1 MAYTDKQKL
10 IETNVNYT
18 SKDFSTIKA
27 DLIEYTKSYFPDT
40 YKDFNETSPG
50 MMLIE
55 LSSYVGDVLSYY
67 IDYNYKENLLAT
79 ATEKRNVRRLS
90 EFLGYKVPNKTPSV
104 VRLKV
109 TTTINADG
117 TTGLP
122 LYGTAPSSIDSGLQ
136 IASNVD
142 SQILF
147 ETTGEIDFT
156 SSGSIQV
163 DDDPLTSAPI
173 LNSDGE
179 ASSYTLTRYVRAV
192 SGQTKTKTFTI
203 SSPTKFLELDLGED
217 NVVEI
222 LSCTDSSGLT
232 WYEVDY
238 LAQEKVLKETHY
250 SNDDNRTTAYDQGL
264 GEENGGTNSIIPI
277 PYVAEYIRTNKKF
290 ISKFDEDTQTYKVC
304 FGNGLFK
311 SGDNATNVDPVEQAG
326 VTVNGTALSEIPGA
340 ISSTISNNLNLGET
354 PTNTTLTFSYRVGG
368 GATSNVQAGELTT
381 INNAPDG
388 VTMSVTNDEPSVGG
402 TDGQTV
408 DEIRNNASAF
418 FATQLRCVTK
428 EDYTARIQSIPAKFG
443 SIAKAYVERLDGGGL
458 LVSTLSYN
466 QDKQLV
472 QTPQLVL
479 QNVAT
484 YLNQFRMINDQVDFG
499 FELDT
504 DGDDEVDTL
513 FSGYIINFGVRFE
526 VNGDRRSNPTEVKL
540 NVIQTIKDFF
550 KVEKMQFR
558 QSINLNDLQYNI
570 LGLNGVIGIKEL
582 TLFQDGNS
590 NYAEGRKLYSFQGDG
605 DSISGGESGYGF
617 QYTFGRVDGEASLE
631 NGIIKPS
638 VTPSV
643 FELKNPNQD
652 IYGKV
657 I

>member
-109 TTTINADG
+109 TTTIDANSDG
-117 TTGLP
+117 TP
-122 LYGTAPSSIDSGLQ
+122 NYGQAPSSIDSGLQ
-136 IASNVD
+136 IASSID

-156 SSGSIQV
+156 SSGSG
-163 DDDPLTSAPI
+163 DPAISAPT
-173 LNSDGE
+173 LDSNGE
-179 ASSYTLTRYVRAV
+179 AESYTLTRYVRAI
-192 SGQTKTKTFTI
+192 SGKTKSKSFTI
-203 SSPTKFLELDLGED
+203 TSPTKFLELDLGDD

-222 LSCTDSSGLT
+222 LSCTDSSRLT

-250 SNDDNRTTAYDQGL
+250 SDDTTRDSAYDQGNATTVL
-264 GEENGGTNSIIPI
+264 SSVPV
-277 PYVAEYIRTNKKF
+277 PYVAEYIKTNKKF
-290 ISKFDEDTQTYKVC
+290 ITKFDEDTQTYKVQ
-304 FGNGLFK
+304 FGNGLFRFSN
-311 SGDNATNVDPVEQAG
+311 SGSNVDPVEQAG
-326 VTVNGTALSEIPGA
+326 VTINGTNLSDIPSA
-340 ISSTISNNLNLGET
+340 IGSTIGNNLNLGET
-354 PTNTTLTFSYRVGG
+354 PANTIMTFTYRVGG
-368 GATSNVQAGELTT
+368 GATSNVQAGELTN

-388 VTMSVTNDEPSVGG
+388 VTISVTNDESSVGG

-408 DEIRNNASAF
+408 DEIKNNASAF

-428 EDYTARIQSIPAKFG
+428 EDYTARIQSIPTKFG
-443 SIAKAYVERLDGGGL
+443 SIAKAYVERLDGGTL
-458 LVSTLSYN
+458 LVSTISYN
-466 QDKQLV
+466 QNKQLV

-479 QNVAT
+479 QNIAT
-484 YLNQFRMINDQVDFG
+484 YLNHFRMINDQVDFG
-499 FELDT
+499 FNLK
-504 DGDDEVDTL
+504 EVL
-513 FSGYIINFGVRFE
+513 FSGYLINFGVNFK
-526 VNGDRRSNPTEVKL
+526 VNGDRRLNPTEIKL
-540 NVIQTIKDFF
+540 NVIQVIKDFF

-558 QSINLNDLQYNI
+558 QSININDLQYNI
-570 LGLNGVIGIKEL
+570 LGLSGVIGIKEL
-582 TLFQDGNS
+582 TLFQDGN
-590 NYAEGRKLYSFQGDG
+590 NEYASGRKLYYYRGDG
-605 DSISGGESGYGF
+605 EVIGDDSNYGF
-617 QYTFGRVDGEASLE
+617 QYDFHSSLE
-631 NGIIKPS
+631 DGIYKPS
-638 VTPSV
+638 VSPAV
-643 FELKNPNQD
+643 FELRNPNQD

>member
-27 DLIEYTKSYFPDT
+27 DLIEYTKAYFPDT

-104 VRLKV
+104 VSLKV
-109 TTTINADG
+109 TTTIDANADG
-117 TTGLP
+117 TP
-122 LYGTAPSSIDSGLQ
+122 NYGQAPSSIDSGLQ

-156 SSGSIQV
+156 SSGSG
-163 DDDPLTSAPI
+163 DPAVSAPI

-192 SGQTKTKTFTI
+192 SGQTKTKSFSV
-203 SSPTKFLELDLGED
+203 SSPTKFLELDLGDD

-222 LSCTDSSGLT
+222 ISCIDSSGQN

-250 SNDDNRTTAYDQGL
+250 SDDPNRTTAYDQGL
-264 GEENGGTNSIIPI
+264 GEENGGSESIIPV
-277 PYVAEYIRTNKKF
+277 PYVAEYIKTNKKF

-304 FGNGLFK
+304 FGNGLFRFSN
-311 SGDNATNVDPVEQAG
+311 SGSNVDPVEQAG
-326 VTVNGTALSEIPGA
+326 VTINGTNIADIPGA
-340 ISSTISNNLNLGET
+340 ISSTIGNNLNLGET
-354 PTNTTLTFSYRVGG
+354 PTNTTLTFTYRAGG

-381 INNAPDG
+381 INNPPAG
-388 VTMSVTNDEPSVGG
+388 VTISVTNDEPSVGG

-428 EDYTARIQSIPAKFG
+428 EDYTARIQSIPVKFG
-443 SIAKAYVERLDGGGL
+443 SIAKAYVERLDSGTL

-466 QDKQLV
+466 QNKQLV

-479 QNVAT
+479 QNIAT

-499 FELDT
+499 VTLKEN
-504 DGDDEVDTL
+504 L
-513 FSGYIINFGVRFE
+513 FSGYIINFGVRFI

-540 NVIQTIKDFF
+540 NVIQVIKDFF

-570 LGLNGVIGIKEL
+570 LGLDGVIGIKEL
-582 TLFQDGNS
+582 SLFQSRGPDS
-590 NYAEGRKLYSFQGDG
+590 DYAANRNMASFQGDG

-617 QYTFGRVDGEASLE
+617 QYEFDGALVD
-631 NGIIKPS
+631 GIIKPS

>member
-10 IETNVNYT
+10 IPTNVNYT

-50 MMLIE
+50 MMLT
-55 LSSYVGDVLSYY
+55 SYVGDVLSYY
-67 IDYNYKENLLAT
+67 VDYNYKENLLAT
-79 ATEKRNVRRLS
+79 ATEKRNIRRLS
-90 EFLGYKVPNKTPSV
+90 EFLGYKSPNKTPSV

-109 TTTINADG
+109 TTDISADG

-122 LYGTAPSSIDSGLQ
+122 VYGEAPNSIDSGLQ

-147 ETTGEIDFT
+147 ETTSEIDFT
-156 SSGSIQV
+156 ASGSG
-163 DDDPLTSAPI
+163 DPFISAPS

-192 SGQTKTKTFTI
+192 SGQTKTKSFTI

-217 NVVEI
+217 NIVEI
-222 LSCTDSSGLT
+222 ISCIDGSGQK

-238 LAQEKVLKETHY
+238 LAQNKILKQTYY
-250 SNDDNRTTAYDQGL
+250 SDDPNRTTAYDQGL
-264 GEENGGTNSIIPI
+264 GEENGGTNSIIPV
-277 PYVAEYIRTNKKF
+277 PYVAEYIKTNKKF
-290 ISKFDEDTQTYKVC
+290 IKKFDEDTQTYKVC
-304 FGNGLFK
+304 FGNGLFRLSN
-311 SGDNATNVDPVEQAG
+311 SGSNVDEVEQAG
-326 VTVNGTALSEIPGA
+326 VTINETNLSDIPSALGVVTGNTPY
-340 ISSTISNNLNLGET
+340 LGET
-354 PTNTTLTFSYRVGG
+354 PTNTTLTFTYRAGG
-368 GATSNVQAGELTT
+368 GATSNVQAGELTI
-381 INNAPDG
+381 INNTPGG
-388 VTMSVTNDEPSVGG
+388 VTISVTNDEPSVGG

-428 EDYTARIQSIPAKFG
+428 EDYTARIQSIPTKFG
-443 SIAKAYVERLDGGGL
+443 SIAKSYVERLDGGTL

-466 QDKQLV
+466 QNKQLV
-472 QTPQLVL
+472 QSPQLVL

-499 FELDT
+499 LT
-504 DGDDEVDTL
+504 LKDTL
-513 FSGYIINFGVRFE
+513 FSGYLINFGVRFII
-526 VNGDRRSNPTEVKL
+526 NGDRRFNSTEVKL
-540 NVIQTIKDFF
+540 NVIKVIKNFF
-550 KVEKMQFR
+550 KVEQMQFK

-570 LGLNGVIGIKEL
+570 LGLDGVIGIKEL
-582 TLFQDGNS
+582 SLFQSRGPDS
-590 NYAEGRKLYSFQGDG
+590 DYAANRNMASFQGDG

-617 QYTFGRVDGEASLE
+617 QYNFDNAVVEGVIR
-631 NGIIKPS
+631 PS

-643 FELKNPNQD
+643 FELRNPNQD

>member
-79 ATEKRNVRRLS
+79 ATEKRNIRRLS
-90 EFLGYKVPNKTPSV
+90 EFLGYKAPNKTPSV

-109 TTTINADG
+109 TTDISADE

-122 LYGTAPSSIDSGLQ
+122 VYGEAPNSIDSGLQ

-147 ETTGEIDFT
+147 ETTSEIDFT
-156 SSGSIQV
+156 SSGSG
-163 DDDPLTSAPI
+163 DPFISAPL

-179 ASSYTLTRYVRAV
+179 ASSYTLTRYIRAV
-192 SGQTKTKTFTI
+192 SGQTKTKSFTI

-217 NVVEI
+217 NIVEI
-222 LSCTDSSGLT
+222 ISCIDGSGQK

-238 LAQEKVLKETHY
+238 LAQDKILKQTYY
-250 SNDDNRTTAYDQGL
+250 SDDPNRTTAYDQGL
-264 GEENGGTNSIIPI
+264 GEENGGTDSVIPV
-277 PYVAEYIRTNKKF
+277 PYVAEYIKTNKKF

-304 FGNGLFK
+304 FGNGLFRLSN
-311 SGDNATNVDPVEQAG
+311 SGSNVDEVEQVG
-326 VTVNGTALSEIPGA
+326 VTINETNLSDIPSALGVVTGNTPY
-340 ISSTISNNLNLGET
+340 LGET
-354 PTNTTLTFSYRVGG
+354 PTNTTLTFTYRAGG
-368 GATSNVQAGELTT
+368 GATSNVQAGELTV
-381 INNAPDG
+381 INNTPGG
-388 VTMSVTNDEPSVGG
+388 VTISVTNTEPSVGG

-428 EDYTARIQSIPAKFG
+428 EDYMTRIQSIPAKFG
-443 SIAKAYVERLDGGGL
+443 SIAKSYVERLDGGTL

-466 QDKQLV
+466 QNKQLV
-472 QTPQLVL
+472 QSPQLVL
-479 QNVAT
+479 QNVST

-499 FELDT
+499 LT
-504 DGDDEVDTL
+504 LKDTL
-513 FSGYIINFGVRFE
+513 FSGYLINFGVRFI
-526 VNGDRRSNPTEVKL
+526 VNGDRRFNSTEVKL
-540 NVIQTIKDFF
+540 NVIKIIKDFF
-550 KVEKMQFR
+550 KIEKMQFK

-570 LGLNGVIGIKEL
+570 LGLDGVIGIKEL
-582 TLFQDGNS
+582 SLFQSRGPDS
-590 NYAEGRKLYSFQGDG
+590 DYAANRNMASFQGDG

-617 QYTFGRVDGEASLE
+617 QYNFDNAVVDGV
-631 NGIIKPS
+631 IRPS

-657 I
+657 V

>member
-27 DLIEYTKSYFPDT
+27 DLIEYTKAYFPDT

-104 VRLKV
+104 VSLKV
-109 TTTINADG
+109 TTTIDANADG
-117 TTGLP
+117 TP
-122 LYGTAPSSIDSGLQ
+122 NYGQAPSSIDSGLQ

-156 SSGSIQV
+156 SSGSG
-163 DDDPLTSAPI
+163 DPAISAPT
-173 LNSDGE
+173 LDSNGE
-179 ASSYTLTRYVRAV
+179 AESYTLTRYVRAV
-192 SGQTKTKTFTI
+192 SGKTKSKSFTI
-203 SSPTKFLELDLGED
+203 TSPSKFLELDLGDD

-222 LSCTDSSGLT
+222 LSCTDSSRLT

-250 SNDDNRTTAYDQGL
+250 SDDTTRDSAYDQGNATTVL
-264 GEENGGTNSIIPI
+264 SSIPV
-277 PYVAEYIRTNKKF
+277 PYVAEYIKTNKKF

-304 FGNGLFK
+304 FGNGLFRFSN
-311 SGDNATNVDPVEQAG
+311 SGSNVDPVEQAG
-326 VTVNGTALSEIPGA
+326 VTINGTNIADIPGA
-340 ISSTISNNLNLGET
+340 ISSTIGNNLNLGET
-354 PTNTTLTFSYRVGG
+354 PTNTTLTFTYRAGG

-381 INNAPDG
+381 INNPPAG
-388 VTMSVTNDEPSVGG
+388 VTISVTNDEPSVGG

-428 EDYTARIQSIPAKFG
+428 EDYTARIQSIPVKFG
-443 SIAKAYVERLDGGGL
+443 SIAKAYVERLDSGTL

-466 QDKQLV
+466 QNKQLV

-479 QNVAT
+479 QNIAT

-499 FELDT
+499 FNLK
-504 DGDDEVDTL
+504 EVL
-513 FSGYIINFGVRFE
+513 FSGYIINFGVNFK
-526 VNGDRRSNPTEVKL
+526 VNYDRRFNPTEVKL
-540 NVIQTIKDFF
+540 NVIQVIKDFF

-558 QSINLNDLQYNI
+558 QSINMNDLQYNI
-570 LGLNGVIGIKEL
+570 LGLSGVIGVKEL
-582 TLFQDGNS
+582 ILFQDGNDE
-590 NYAEGRKLYSFQGDG
+590 YASGRKFYYYRGDG
-605 DSISGGESGYGF
+605 EVIGDDVNYGF
-617 QYTFGRVDGEASLE
+617 QYDFHSSLE
-631 NGIIKPS
+631 DGIYRPS
-638 VTPSV
+638 VSPAV

>member
-10 IETNVNYT
+10 IPTNVNYT

-55 LSSYVGDVLSYY
+55 LTSYVGDVLSYY
-67 IDYNYKENLLAT
+67 VDYNYKENLLAT
-79 ATEKRNVRRLS
+79 ATEKRNIRRLS
-90 EFLGYKVPNKTPSV
+90 EFLGYKSPNKTPSV

-109 TTTINADG
+109 TTDISADG

-122 LYGTAPSSIDSGLQ
+122 VYGEAPNSIDSGLQ

-147 ETTGEIDFT
+147 ETTSEIDFT
-156 SSGSIQV
+156 ASGSG
-163 DDDPLTSAPI
+163 DPFISAPS

-192 SGQTKTKTFTI
+192 SGQTKTKSFTI

-217 NVVEI
+217 NIVEI
-222 LSCTDSSGLT
+222 ISCIDGSGQK

-238 LAQEKVLKETHY
+238 LAQNKILKQTYY
-250 SNDDNRTTAYDQGL
+250 SDDPNRTTAYDQGL
-264 GEENGGTNSIIPI
+264 GEENGGTNSIIPV
-277 PYVAEYIRTNKKF
+277 PYVAEYIKTNKKF
-290 ISKFDEDTQTYKVC
+290 IKKFDEDTQTYKVC
-304 FGNGLFK
+304 FGNGLFRLSN
-311 SGDNATNVDPVEQAG
+311 SGSNVDEVEQAG
-326 VTVNGTALSEIPGA
+326 VTINETNLSDIPSALGVVTGNTPY
-340 ISSTISNNLNLGET
+340 LGET
-354 PTNTTLTFSYRVGG
+354 PTNTTLTFTYRAGG
-368 GATSNVQAGELTT
+368 GATSNVQAGELTI
-381 INNAPDG
+381 INNTPGG
-388 VTMSVTNDEPSVGG
+388 VTISVTNDEPSVGG

-428 EDYTARIQSIPAKFG
+428 EDYTARIQSIPTKFG
-443 SIAKAYVERLDGGGL
+443 SIAKSYVERLDGGTL

-466 QDKQLV
+466 QNKQLV
-472 QTPQLVL
+472 QSPQLVL

-499 FELDT
+499 LT
-504 DGDDEVDTL
+504 LKDTL
-513 FSGYIINFGVRFE
+513 FSGYLINFGVRFII
-526 VNGDRRSNPTEVKL
+526 NGDRRFNSTEVKL
-540 NVIQTIKDFF
+540 NVIKVIKNFF
-550 KVEKMQFR
+550 KVEQMQFK

-570 LGLNGVIGIKEL
+570 LGLDGVIGIKEL
-582 TLFQDGNS
+582 SLFQSRGPDS
-590 NYAEGRKLYSFQGDG
+590 DYAANRNMASFQGDG

-617 QYTFGRVDGEASLE
+617 QYNFDNAVVEGVIR
-631 NGIIKPS
+631 PS

-643 FELKNPNQD
+643 FELRNPNQD

>member
-27 DLIEYTKSYFPDT
+27 DLIEYTKAYFPDT

-109 TTTINADG
+109 TTTIDADG

-156 SSGSIQV
+156 SSGSG
-163 DDDPLTSAPI
+163 DPAISAPT
-173 LNSDGE
+173 LDSNGE
-179 ASSYTLTRYVRAV
+179 AESYTLTRYVRAV
-192 SGQTKTKTFTI
+192 SGKTKSKSFTI
-203 SSPTKFLELDLGED
+203 TSPSKFLELDLGDD

-222 LSCTDSSGLT
+222 LSCTDSSRLT

-250 SNDDNRTTAYDQGL
+250 SDDTTRDSAYDQGDATDSL
-264 GEENGGTNSIIPI
+264 STIPV
-277 PYVAEYIRTNKKF
+277 PYVAEYIKTNKKF

-304 FGNGLFK
+304 FGNGLFRFSN
-311 SGDNATNVDPVEQAG
+311 SGSNVDPVEQAG
-326 VTVNGTALSEIPGA
+326 VTINGTNIADIPGA
-340 ISSTISNNLNLGET
+340 IGSTIGNNLNLGET
-354 PTNTTLTFSYRVGG
+354 PANTIMTFSYRVGG

-388 VTMSVTNDEPSVGG
+388 VTISVTNDEPSVGG

-408 DEIRNNASAF
+408 DEIRHNAGAF

-428 EDYTARIQSIPAKFG
+428 EDYTARIQSIPTKFG
-443 SIAKAYVERLDGGGL
+443 SIAKSFVERLDGGTL

-466 QDKQLV
+466 QNKQLV

-479 QNVAT
+479 QNIAT

-499 FELDT
+499 FNLK
-504 DGDDEVDTL
+504 EVL
-513 FSGYIINFGVRFE
+513 FSGYIINFGVNFK
-526 VNGDRRSNPTEVKL
+526 VNYDRRFNPTEVKL
-540 NVIQTIKDFF
+540 NVIQVIKDFF

-558 QSINLNDLQYNI
+558 QSINMNDLQYNI
-570 LGLNGVIGIKEL
+570 LGLSGVIGVKEL
-582 TLFQDGNS
+582 ILFQDGNDE
-590 NYAEGRKLYSFQGDG
+590 YASGRKFYYYRGDG
-605 DSISGGESGYGF
+605 EVIGDDVNYGF
-617 QYTFGRVDGEASLE
+617 QYDFHSSLE
-631 NGIIKPS
+631 DGIYRPS
-638 VTPSV
+638 VSPAV

>member
-1 MAYTDKQKL
+1 
-10 IETNVNYT
+10 
-18 SKDFSTIKA
+18 
-27 DLIEYTKSYFPDT
+27 
-40 YKDFNETSPG
+40 
-50 MMLIE
+50 MLIE

-147 ETTGEIDFT
+147 ETTSEIDFT
-156 SSGSIQV
+156 SSGSA
-163 DDDPLTSAPI
+163 DPAISAPI

-217 NVVEI
+217 NVIEI

-250 SNDDNRTTAYDQGL
+250 SDDTTRTSAYDQGL
-264 GEENGGTNSIIPI
+264 GSDDGTDSIIPV
-277 PYVAEYIRTNKKF
+277 PYVVEYIKTNKKF
-290 ISKFDEDTQTYKVC
+290 TTKFNEDTQTYYIC

-311 SGDNATNVDPVEQAG
+311 LNNNGSSVEEPEQAG
-326 VTVNGTALSEIPGA
+326 VTINGTELSELPGA
-340 ISSTISNNLNLGET
+340 INSTISNNLNLGET
-354 PTNTTLTFSYRVGG
+354 PTNTTLTFTYRVGG

-381 INNAPDG
+381 INNAPAG
-388 VTMSVTNDEPSVGG
+388 VTISVTNDEPSVGG

-408 DEIRNNASAF
+408 DEIKNNASAF

-428 EDYTARIQSIPAKFG
+428 EDYTARIQSIPTKFG
-443 SIAKAYVERLDGGGL
+443 SIAKAYVERSDNSL

-466 QDKQLV
+466 SNRQLV
-472 QTPQLVL
+472 QTPELVL
-479 QNVAT
+479 QNVAI
-484 YLNQFRMINDQVDFG
+484 YLNQFRMINDIVDFG
-499 FELDT
+499 FKLNDI
-504 DGDDEVDTL
+504 L
-513 FSGYIINFGVRFE
+513 YSGYLINFGVDFII
-526 VNGDRRSNPTEVKL
+526 NGDRRFDSTETKL
-540 NVIQTIKDFF
+540 NVIQVIKDFF

-558 QSINLNDLQYNI
+558 QSINMNDLQYNI
-570 LGLNGVIGIKEL
+570 LGLDGVIGIQKLEL
-582 TLFQDGNS
+582 SQNLQDRQLHS
-590 NYAEGRKLYSFQGDG
+590 LQGDG
-605 DSISGGESGYGF
+605 DSSGGESGYGF
-617 QYTFGRVDGEASLE
+617 QYEFSGALE
-631 NGIIKPS
+631 NGIYKPS

>member
-109 TTTINADG
+109 TTTIDANSDG
-117 TTGLP
+117 TP
-122 LYGTAPSSIDSGLQ
+122 NYGQAPSSIDSGLQ
-136 IASNVD
+136 IASSID

-156 SSGSIQV
+156 SSGSG
-163 DDDPLTSAPI
+163 DPAISAPT
-173 LNSDGE
+173 LDSNGE
-179 ASSYTLTRYVRAV
+179 AESYTLTRYVRAI
-192 SGQTKTKTFTI
+192 SGKTKSKSFTI
-203 SSPTKFLELDLGED
+203 TSPTKFLELDLGDD

-222 LSCTDSSGLT
+222 LSCTDSSRLT

-250 SNDDNRTTAYDQGL
+250 SDDTTRDSAYDQGNATTVL
-264 GEENGGTNSIIPI
+264 SSVPV
-277 PYVAEYIRTNKKF
+277 PYVAEYIKTNKKF
-290 ISKFDEDTQTYKVC
+290 ITKFDEDTQTYKVC
-304 FGNGLFK
+304 FGNGLFRFSN
-311 SGDNATNVDPVEQAG
+311 SGSNVDPVEQAG
-326 VTVNGTALSEIPGA
+326 VTINGNNIADIPGA
-340 ISSTISNNLNLGET
+340 IGSTIGNNLNLGET
-354 PTNTTLTFSYRVGG
+354 PANTIMTFTYRVGG
-368 GATSNVQAGELTT
+368 GATSNVQAGELTN

-388 VTMSVTNDEPSVGG
+388 VTISVTNDESSVGG

-408 DEIRNNASAF
+408 DEIKNNASAF

-428 EDYTARIQSIPAKFG
+428 EDYTARIQSIPTKFG
-443 SIAKAYVERLDGGGL
+443 SIAKAYVERLDGGTL
-458 LVSTLSYN
+458 LVSTISYN
-466 QDKQLV
+466 QNKQLV

-484 YLNQFRMINDQVDFG
+484 YLNHFRMINDQVDFG
-499 FELDT
+499 FNLK
-504 DGDDEVDTL
+504 EVL
-513 FSGYIINFGVRFE
+513 FSGYLINFGVNFK
-526 VNGDRRSNPTEVKL
+526 VNGDRRLNPTEIKL
-540 NVIQTIKDFF
+540 NVIQVIKDFF

-558 QSINLNDLQYNI
+558 QSININDLQYNI
-570 LGLNGVIGIKEL
+570 LGLSGVIGIKEL
-582 TLFQDGNS
+582 TLFQDGN
-590 NYAEGRKLYSFQGDG
+590 NEYASGRKLYYYRGDG
-605 DSISGGESGYGF
+605 EVIGDDSNYGF
-617 QYTFGRVDGEASLE
+617 QYDFHSSLE
-631 NGIIKPS
+631 DGIYKPS
-638 VTPSV
+638 VSPAV
-643 FELKNPNQD
+643 FELRNPNQD